1 MRIALIL
8 LLGVLAMPALA
19 NNTEESTG
27 TVASLLSQQH
37 EIRKQVLEQTGRYE
51 EMPAI
56 KRDAILA
63 EQNKLFRLLEGKTST
78 SELGPVQ
85 QTEVFNAL
93 EAISGAINNTED
105 ERIVCER
112 VKKTG
117 SHQVTRVCKSVAQ
130 IRADM
135 ERAKSE
141 MSGRGICNS
150 DACRP
155 GGLVGAGQRRLP

>member
-1 MRIALIL
+1 MRTLFVL
-8 LLGVLAMPALA
+8 LLSALTA
-19 NNTEESTG
+19 PVFATGTDGSAG
-27 TVASLLSQQH
+27 TVATLLSQQH

-51 EMPAI
+51 EMPAV

-63 EQNKLFRLLEGKTST
+63 EQNKLFRLLEGKSST
-78 SELGPVQ
+78 AELDPAQ

-93 EAISGAINNTED
+93 ETISSNINNTED

-130 IRADM
+130 IRVDR
-135 ERAKSE
+135 ERARAE

-155 GGLVGAGQRRLP
+155 GALVPAGQQR

>member
-1 MRIALIL
+1 MRIAFVL
-8 LLGVLAMPALA
+8 LLSALAMPVLA
-19 NNTEESTG
+19 TSNDGDTG

-37 EIRKQVLEQTGRYE
+37 EIRKQLLEQTGRYE

-63 EQNKLFRLLEGKTST
+63 EQNKLFRLLEGKTTT
-78 SELGPVQ
+78 SELDPAQ

-93 EAISGAINNTED
+93 EAISSAINNTED

-130 IRADM
+130 IRADR

-150 DACRP
+150 DVCRP
-155 GGLVGAGQRRLP
+155 GGLVEAGQQRLR